1 VVGDSLSAGFG
12 LNQQQ
17 AWPTL
22 LDHRL
27 QTQRLHYNVV
37 NASISGDT
45 SSGGRSRFSAAL
57 EQSNPVIVII
67 ELGANDGLRG
77 LPIDALRNNLST
89 MIRQAQ
95 AHNARVLLI
104 GMKIPP
110 NYGPLYVQQFEET
123 FLQLAT
129 EYKTAFVPFFLSRI
143 VGKREL
149 FQNDHLHPTAEAQTI
164 LLDTVW
170 EHLLPLLKTQETK
183 KNKKKSR
190 EKTKAKSSL

>member
-1 VVGDSLSAGFG
+1 MVGDSLSAGFG